1 MKIAAIIARTLLG
14 LGFIVFGLNGFL
26 HFIPM
31 PPMSG
36 PPGDFFN
43 ATAVESH
50 YFLMVAFFQVLGG
63 LLALSGRFTPL
74 GLTILAGILVNILT
88 FHITL
93 TGGAGI
99 VNGVVFGVLELFC
112 IYAYRAN
119 FAGIFGAA
127 IAE

>member
-14 LGFIVFGLNGFL
+14 LAFVVFGSNVFL
-26 HFIPM
+26 HFMPS

-36 PPGDFFN
+36 PPADFFN
-43 ATAVESH
+43 VMAMESH
-50 YFLMVAFFQVLGG
+50 YILMVGFFQVLGG

-74 GLTILAGILVNILT
+74 GLTILAGILVNIYT

-93 TGGAGI
+93 TASHGI
-99 VNGVVFGVLELFC
+99 GMGLFFGVLELFC

-119 FAGIFGAA
+119 FAGIFSAA
-127 IAE
+127 TTE